1 MKSFISYITE
11 AFNKPYKWQGPFT
24 GNNKWLAK
32 FHTDS
37 GAKYVFVATRH
48 PAVAGMTYP
57 FATPDSSNWEV
68 TFSLEG
74 APFENSRGYQRHHA
88 DSMGITGTAGKEV
101 FRIFAT
107 IRDIFIKFAK
117 DATPETILFTAE
129 KNPNVDGSA
138 LKSARSKIYTRFAKE
153 FARTNK
159 YNLKVSDYS
168 TETEYYF
175 RKKSK

>member
-11 AFNKPYKWQGPFT
+11 AFNKPYKWEGPFT
-24 GNNKWLAK
+24 GNKNKWLAK

-37 GAKYVFVATRH
+37 GAKYVFVAQANGRR
-48 PAVAGMTYP
+48 
-57 FATPDSSNWEV
+57 NWEV

-74 APFENSRGYQRHHA
+74 APFEN
-88 DSMGITGTAGKEV
+88 SMGITGTAGKEV

-159 YNLKVSDYS
+159 YELKVSEYS

>member
-11 AFNKPYKWQGPFT
+11 AFNKPYKWEGPFT
-24 GNNKWLAK
+24 GNKNKWLAK

-37 GAKYVFVATRH
+37 GAKYVFVAIRH

-74 APFENSRGYQRHHA
+74 APFENN
-88 DSMGITGTAGKEV
+88 MGITGTAGKEV

-159 YNLKVSDYS
+159 YELKVSEYS

>member
-1 MKSFISYITE
+1 MKSFTSYITE

-24 GNNKWLAK
+24 GNAKWLAK

-37 GAKYVFVATRH
+37 GAKYVFVAASSAAP
-48 PAVAGMTYP
+48 PAMTYP
-57 FATPDSSNWEV
+57 YARLDSSNWEV

-74 APFENSRGYQRHHA
+74 APFENS
-88 DSMGITGTAGKEV
+88 MGITGTAGKEA

-107 IRDIFIKFAK
+107 VRDIFIKFAK
-117 DATPETILFTAE
+117 DANPESIIFTAE
-129 KNPNVDGSA
+129 KDPSADGAS

-153 FARTNK
+153 FARKNK
-159 YNLKVSDYS
+159 YKLIVSEYS

-175 RKKSK
+175 KRKSK